1 MADVLACQ
9 FSTSNLTQGCQKI
22 AVATWTFYHRLESN
36 RSSTEILR
44 GVTRNTKVSHG
55 GPHCRQEYRPT
66 RDGPKPDEVFWAP
79 ARHGAHNTVDGPGLP
94 IEPGRLPIP
103 KPSS

>member
-36 RSSTEILR
+36 RSSTEILCAASHAIQRCLMVVHTARISSNPGRTKARR
-44 GVTRNTKVSHG
+44 G
-55 GPHCRQEYRPT
+55 
-66 RDGPKPDEVFWAP
+66 FWAP
-79 ARHGAHNTVDGPGLP
+79 ARHGTHNTVDGPGLP
-94 IEPGRLPIP
+94 IEPGRLPFP
-103 KPSS
+103 KP